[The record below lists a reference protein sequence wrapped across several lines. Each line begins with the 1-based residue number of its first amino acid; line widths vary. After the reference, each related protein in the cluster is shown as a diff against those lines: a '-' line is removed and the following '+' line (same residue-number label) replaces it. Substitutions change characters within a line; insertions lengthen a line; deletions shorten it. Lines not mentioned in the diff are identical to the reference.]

1 MKKILGYV
9 IFLIAAVLFLQPV
22 LAGEIIF
29 TAESPVIY
37 NSTDE
42 EISIGLGVENTLGED
57 VYGSFTWTVRD
68 QNDVDNTRS
77 STDARVIFA
86 DAVRTSFAIQP
97 AEGHEY
103 LVDIAFDYADSVNAD
118 DAYHVSLTGIRVI
131 PDSSADTDPA
141 VSVLESIQ
149 IRMDKGA
156 PQQPGTQQGESE
168 SAGGEGVLV
177 KKTDENMESL
187 SKMLENETNNIIVE
201 KSRLR
206 GVVNGSAIY
215 PLIDQFLNESGYNSG
230 VLSISPGL
238 GAYNDEFEQVYSGE
252 NESEIKVSGEISGDE
267 IIFTGIESEGRMPLL
282 YGVEEN
288 ATYISFDSEF
298 SDDGYSV
305 TKSVTNI
312 TGNASQI
319 GITYT
324 KGIFEKD
331 IAVMVSEGAI
341 ISVETQEPD
350 YGIHFIVPV
359 IIIIFTVVC
368 ALVFYRVYLRHLRR
382 RKPGPDDD
390 DIPGRV
396 EAGISPFDLLAEG
409 YDRYLCGDLKDA
421 VGMVGWAL
429 RLNVSVTSGKNVSL
443 TNSEALSQ
451 LEKAGDPDIGTYS
464 DIFSVCDSVV
474 YANREPEMSEFVR
487 IYETAKRLV
496 DKTVR
501 SVNEEIQE
509 E

>member
-1 MKKILGYV
+1 MKRLPGYV
-9 IFLIAAVLFLQPV
+9 IFFVVFVLFFQPV

-29 TAESPVIY
+29 TAGSPVIY
-37 NSTDE
+37 NSPAE

-68 QNDVDNTRS
+68 RDDTNNTRS
-77 STDARVIFA
+77 NTDARVIFS
-86 DAVRTSFAIQP
+86 DLEHTSFSVQA

-103 LVDIAFDYADSVNAD
+103 LVDIAFDYADSVNSD

-131 PDSSADTDPA
+131 PGTSINVPD
-141 VSVLESIQ
+141 VSVLESVQ

-156 PQQPGTQQGESE
+156 SQQAGSQQSGSE
-168 SAGGEGVLV
+168 SAGGEQVLI

-187 SKMLENETNNIIVE
+187 SKMLENETNNLILE
-201 KSRLR
+201 KSHLR
-206 GVVNGSAIY
+206 GVVNSSAIY
-215 PLIDQFLNESGYNSG
+215 TVIDRYLNESGYVPG
-230 VLSISPGL
+230 DLSISPGI
-238 GAYNDEFEQVYSGE
+238 GAYNDEFEQVYSGG

-267 IIFTGIESEGRMPLL
+267 ILFTGIESEGRMPLL

-288 ATYISFDSEF
+288 ATYISLDAGF
-298 SDDGYSV
+298 SDEGYSV

-319 GITYT
+319 EIKYT

-331 IAVMVSEGAI
+331 IAVMVSDGAT
-341 ISVETQEPD
+341 ISVKVYEPD

-359 IIIIFTVVC
+359 IVIILTVVC

-382 RKPGPDDD
+382 TKPGPGDCDVL
-390 DIPGRV
+390 GGA
-396 EAGISPFDLLAEG
+396 EAEISPSDLLAEG
-409 YDRYLCGDLKDA
+409 YDKYLCGELKDA
-421 VGMVGWAL
+421 VGRVGWAL
-429 RLNVSVTSGKNVSL
+429 RLNLAVSSGENVCL

-451 LEKAGDPDIGTYS
+451 LEMNEDPDIDSYS
-464 DIFSVCDSVV
+464 GIFSVCDSVV
-474 YANREPEMSEFVR
+474 YGNREPEKNEF
-487 IYETAKRLV
+487 IKMYETAKRLI

-501 SVNEEIQE
+501 SGNEESRE

>member
-1 MKKILGYV
+1 MKRLPGYV
-9 IFLIAAVLFLQPV
+9 IFFVAVVFFFQPV

-37 NSTDE
+37 SSPDE

-57 VYGSFTWTVRD
+57 IYGSFTWTVRD
-68 QNDVDNTRS
+68 LNDADNTRS

-86 DAVRTSFAIQP
+86 DIERTSFAIQP
-97 AEGHEY
+97 ADGHEY

-131 PDSSADTDPA
+131 PDSSVDTAPA
-141 VSVLESIQ
+141 TSVLESVQ

-156 PQQPGTQQGESE
+156 PQQSGSE
-168 SAGGEGVLV
+168 RAGGKQVLI

-187 SKMLENETNNIIVE
+187 SKILENETNNIIVE
-201 KSRLR
+201 KNRLK
-206 GVVNGSAIY
+206 GVVNSSAIY
-215 PLIDQFLNESGYNSG
+215 PVIDQFLNESGYNSG

-252 NESEIKVSGEISGDE
+252 NESDIRVSGEISGDE
-267 IIFTGIESEGRMPLL
+267 ILFTGIASEGRMPLL

-305 TKSVTNI
+305 TRSVTNI
-312 TGNASQI
+312 TVNASQI

-331 IAVMVSEGAI
+331 IAVMVSDGAI
-341 ISVETQEPD
+341 ISVEVHEPD

-359 IIIIFTVVC
+359 IVIILTVVC
-368 ALVFYRVYLRHLRR
+368 AFVFYRVYLRHLRR
-382 RKPGPDDD
+382 TKPGPDDG
-390 DIPGRV
+390 DILTRV
-396 EAGISPFDLLAEG
+396 EAGISPSDLLAEG

-421 VGMVGWAL
+421 VGRVGWAL
-429 RLNVSVTSGKNVSL
+429 RLNVSVTSGENVSL

-451 LEKAGDPDIGTYS
+451 LEKAGDPYAGTYS
-464 DIFSVCDSVV
+464 DVFSVCDSVV

>member
-42 EISIGLGVENTLGED
+42 EISIGLGVENTIGED

-68 QNDVDNTRS
+68 RNDADNTRS

-97 AEGHEY
+97 ADGHEY
-103 LVDIAFDYADSVNAD
+103 LVDVAFDYADSVNAD

-131 PDSSADTDPA
+131 PGTSANVPDA
-141 VSVLESIQ
+141 SVLESVQ
-149 IRMDKGA
+149 IRMDKGSS
-156 PQQPGTQQGESE
+156 QQSGTQESGSE
-168 SAGGEGVLV
+168 SVGSEGVLV
-177 KKTDENMESL
+177 KKTDENLESL
-187 SKMLENETNNIIVE
+187 SKMLEDETNNLIVE

-206 GVVNGSAIY
+206 GVVNGSEIY
-215 PLIDQFLNESGYNSG
+215 PVIDQFLNKSGYNSG

-267 IIFTGIESEGRMPLL
+267 ILFTGIESEGRMPLL

-288 ATYISFDSEF
+288 ATYISLDSEF
-298 SDDGYSV
+298 SGEGYSV
-305 TKSVTNI
+305 TKSAMNI

-331 IAVMVSEGAI
+331 IAVLVSDGAI
-341 ISVETQEPD
+341 ISVEVSEPD

-359 IIIIFTVVC
+359 IVIILTVVC
-368 ALVFYRVYLRHLRR
+368 AFVFYRVYLRHLRR
-382 RKPGPDDD
+382 TKPGPDDG

-396 EAGISPFDLLAEG
+396 EAGISPSDLLAEG

-421 VGMVGWAL
+421 IGMVGWAL
-429 RLNVSVTSGKNVSL
+429 RLNVSVTSGENASL

-451 LEKAGDPDIGTYS
+451 LEKAGDPDTGTYS

-474 YANREPEMSEFVR
+474 YANREPEKGEFIR

-501 SVNEEIQE
+501 SGNEEIQE

>member
-1 MKKILGYV
+1 MKRLPGYV
-9 IFLIAAVLFLQPV
+9 ILFVVVVLFFQPV

-37 NSTDE
+37 NSPAE
-42 EISIGLGVENTLGED
+42 EIPIGLGVENTLGED
-57 VYGSFTWTVRD
+57 VYGSFTCTVRD
-68 QNDVDNTRS
+68 RNDAENTRS
-77 STDARVIFA
+77 YTDARVIFS
-86 DAVRTSFAIQP
+86 DLEQTSFAIQV

-103 LVDIAFDYADSVNAD
+103 LVDIAFDYADSVNSD

-131 PDSSADTDPA
+131 PGT
-141 VSVLESIQ
+141 SVNFPDASIIESIQ

-156 PQQPGTQQGESE
+156 PQQSGTQQGGSE
-168 SAGGEGVLV
+168 SADGEGVLV